1 MLTKE
6 SVLENLKSVVDPELE
21 INIVDLGLIYDIKI
35 DEQNKKIV
43 LSMTL
48 TSRGCPLSNVLKF
61 EIEESLKKIEGVK
74 DAEVNIVWE
83 PEWNYSLLKPDVLKK
98 LQNRK

>member
-43 LSMTL
+43 LDMTL
-48 TSRGCPLSNVLKF
+48 TSRGCPLGNVLKF
-61 EIEESLKKIEGVK
+61 ETEESLKKIEGVK

-98 LQNRK
+98 LQNR

>member
-43 LSMTL
+43 LNMTL

-61 EIEESLKKIEGVK
+61 EVEESLKKIEGVK

-83 PEWNYSLLKPDVLKK
+83 PEWNYSMLKPDVIKK
-98 LQNRK
+98 LQNR

>member
-1 MLTKE
+1 MLIKE

-43 LSMTL
+43 LNMTL

-61 EIEESLKKIEGVK
+61 EVEESLKKIEGVK

-83 PEWNYSLLKPDVLKK
+83 PEWNYSMLKPDVIKK
-98 LQNRK
+98 LQNR

>member
-6 SVLENLKSVVDPELE
+6 IVLENLKSVVDPELE

-35 DEQNKKIV
+35 NEQNKKIV
-43 LSMTL
+43 LKMTL

-61 EIEESLKKIEGVK
+61 EVEESLKKIEGVK

-83 PEWNYSLLKPDVLKK
+83 PEWNYSMLKPDVLKK
-98 LQNRK
+98 LKNR

>member
-43 LSMTL
+43 LNMTL

-61 EIEESLKKIEGVK
+61 ETEESLKKIEGVQ

-83 PEWNYSLLKPDVLKK
+83 PEWNYSMLKPDVLKK
-98 LQNRK
+98 LQNR

>member
-21 INIVDLGLIYDIKI
+21 INIVDLGLIYGIKI

-43 LSMTL
+43 LNMTL

-61 EIEESLKKIEGVK
+61 ETEESLKKIEGVE

-83 PEWNYSLLKPDVLKK
+83 PEWNYSMLKPDVLKK
-98 LQNRK
+98 LQNR